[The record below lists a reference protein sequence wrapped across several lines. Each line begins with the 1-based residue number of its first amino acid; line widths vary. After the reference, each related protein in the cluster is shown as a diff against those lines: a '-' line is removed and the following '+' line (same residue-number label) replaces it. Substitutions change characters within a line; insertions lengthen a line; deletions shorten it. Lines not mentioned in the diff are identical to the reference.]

1 MLYRPWIAQ
10 HYDKPTG
17 ERPAL
22 GYIPLGLVLPARATD
37 RALIITVPEG
47 ALSISTTKTAS

>member
-1 MLYRPWIAQ
+1 MLHFTHLYIFIGHKYHSDDQRYELRMLYRPWIAQ

-22 GYIPLGLVLPARATD
+22 GH
-37 RALIITVPEG
+37 ITIGPV
-47 ALSISTTKTAS
+47 